1 MRPRAL
7 ALAAL
12 LAAGAAHA
20 SLGSPPLCDADRP
33 LGAAEQDRLLRFAAV
48 VKRELDDARGSVALI
63 SRSGIDLARFRVRY
77 SHAGVA
83 LRTSGEGWSVRQ
95 LYYACD
101 ERRPRLYDQ
110 GVAGFLSSTD
120 DPALGYVSIVL
131 LPRAQAAEL
140 GGAALDNARAL
151 RLLAAR
157 YSANAY
163 PFSLRYQNCNQWL
176 AELIAAAWGALPD
189 GADLR
194 ARAQGW
200 LLDHGYAPAPVEVGS
215 HWLMFA
221 GGFVPWIH
229 VDDHPEDD
237 VYALHFRVS
246 LPASIE
252 AFVHARVPAAERI
265 ELCHDERRV
274 VVHRGWTRVAE
285 GCVPEPGD
293 RVIELD

>member
-1 MRPRAL
+1 MGPAPAGATPALQERAV
-7 ALAAL
+7 ARIQACHRRGGAGCPGARSQAPFAVSWL
-12 LAAGAAHA
+12 LA
-20 SLGSPPLCDADRP
+20 R
-33 LGAAEQDRLLRFAAV
+33 Q
-48 VKRELDDARGSVALI
+48 ARV
-63 SRSGIDLARFRVRY
+63 
-77 SHAGVA
+77 
-83 LRTSGEGWSVRQ
+83 
-95 LYYACD
+95 D
-101 ERRPRLYDQ
+101 E
-110 GVAGFLSSTD
+110 VT
-120 DPALGYVSIVL
+120 
-131 LPRAQAAEL
+131 
-140 GGAALDNARAL
+140 
-151 RLLAAR
+151 
-157 YSANAY
+157 
-163 PFSLRYQNCNQWL
+163 
-176 AELIAAAWGALPD
+176 
-189 GADLR
+189 
-194 ARAQGW
+194 
-200 LLDHGYAPAPVEVGS
+200 PAPVEVGS